1 MLHRDIRRDGG
12 GEMNAGGGA
21 VVTSGKNRRGRRER
35 RRGAALLL
43 VLVLGIRR
51 HVMDPSDAGKSVV
64 GVEAGELRH
73 HRMVT
78 RRNGAVAQVVYRVR
92 ILKYKSM

>member
-1 MLHRDIRRDGG
+1 
-12 GEMNAGGGA
+12 MNARGGA
-21 VVTSGKNRRGRRER
+21 VVTSGKNRRGRRVR
-35 RRGAALLL
+35 RRGPALL
-43 VLVLGIRR
+43 LVLGIRR